1 MEKANEVR
9 ESYVEFV
16 GKLLHKMS
24 LRSLKIMLD
33 VALKLIE
40 E

>member
-1 MEKANEVR
+1 MEDNGEIR
-9 ESYVEFV
+9 ESYVEFI
-16 GKLLHKMS
+16 GRLLHRMS
-24 LRSLKIMLD
+24 LKSLKVMLD

>member
-1 MEKANEVR
+1 MEKDNEVR
-9 ESYVEFV
+9 ESYVEFISR
-16 GKLLHKMS
+16 LLHRMS

>member
-1 MEKANEVR
+1 MEDSGEVR
-9 ESYVEFV
+9 ESYVDFISR
-16 GKLLHKMS
+16 LLHKMS
-24 LRSLKIMLD
+24 LKSLKIMLD

>member
-1 MEKANEVR
+1 MEKDNEVR

-16 GKLLHKMS
+16 GQLLHKMS

>member
-1 MEKANEVR
+1 MEQEIEERA
-9 ESYVEFV
+9 SYEEFI
-16 GKLLHKMS
+16 GRLLHRMS